1 MIFAG
6 QEVSDLEK
14 RAARLAREGRA
25 PASFAAAAD
34 KLPTAPAELEYLLLW
49 YWELR
54 SANPRGWRFE
64 PLSHSEILAYRELH
78 FLPMTSWDVGEL
90 RALDTIWQ
98 EVQPE
103 PEKPK
108 Q

>member
-1 MIFAG
+1 MAFAG

-14 RAARLAREGRA
+14 RAARLAKQGRA
-25 PASFAAAAD
+25 PASFAVAAG
-34 KLPTAPAELEYLLLW
+34 KLPQPPEELAYLLLW

-54 SANPRGWRFE
+54 GANPRGWRFE
-64 PLSHSEILAYRELH
+64 PMAFTEILAYRELH
-78 FLPMTSWDVGEL
+78 ALPMTSWDVGEL
-90 RALDTIWQ
+90 RALDGIWQ

-108 Q
+108 R